1 MYDPKI
7 LEMNFEL
14 KKIIW
19 AEDGTPTQPQTM
31 SLRYRK
37 VADPDEES
45 SYVLV
50 SDGLLVLESGAI
62 LNAPS
67 ITGLA
72 DNTSYVFRLT
82 SYADETVTVDVNY
95 TTPDEEEV
103 HVAPE
108 VYYPNSRV
116 EVVDENANFNPS
128 IVGAYYSLRNSWVAV
143 SGTYGKLQTNS
154 QVFTRAVADGYGFY
168 IPANLGEMYI
178 EGMHLR
184 SIINNVG
191 GNAYGLGIEFCMT
204 AIDNTGTGRFPLI
217 SCMDENGVG
226 VFVYVD
232 LATKKVYWEH
242 TSATLKETLVS
253 AGTVSYGQWNRVAIQ
268 YPPVNGEG
276 SVCTLYLNGDSTSTG
291 TMSMTNSITNAS
303 TTALVNIGTTQYNK
317 AANAGKGYFR
327 NLKFTYSPLRLFM
340 EPIINPPKL
349 VIVMTRQEARA
360 SGYVVPATSVISEE
374 NTRIAFNIPETI
386 SAGLYD
392 VTVEYGDAVTAPK
405 QIVVYAFD
413 KVNDTR
419 VLDFQADEYAVNT
432 FRSSFY
438 LVSQGFA
445 GAEGGVAAENVY
457 IRNGLLTLEAHGDG
471 YTGTLQGFNPD
482 GTRKSHL
489 YAQDPKFGTQWIT
502 RVGAMVASK
511 EYYGYGS
518 FRVQARLPKELGVV
532 PTFFVS
538 HKCITKAQEP
548 FANELGG
555 KGLRAN
561 GGKDANG
568 IYIDMRQE
576 FSMQMPTTDSHNTFD
591 TMDDVLNAGFIRPVY
606 LLGLDYLRVSVVND
620 PDPANNGTWDLTK
633 PADRKLLSGWT
644 KVSDT
649 PHLYNQPFNNYVR
662 VTNRMNNIGM
672 GNGITTEP
680 ANIDSFITYMLPA
693 AGLNIWDGEFH
704 EFRMDWESGRVDY
717 YIDGVMIRR
726 NNQYVPWIPGRF
738 GMALLFPTEAEAGSS
753 WKADEAKMWGG
764 KAPWHHQ
771 QMDIRRIEYIPS
783 AFGAVNRLIGETF
796 PLKGMREY

>member
-1 MYDPKI
+1 
-7 LEMNFEL
+7 MNFDL

-37 VADPDEES
+37 AADPDVES

-82 SYADETVTVDVNY
+82 SYADERVTVDVNY
-95 TTPDEEEV
+95 TTPDEEPV
-103 HVAPE
+103 NTAPE
-108 VYYPNSRV
+108 VYYTNSRV
-116 EVVDENANFNPS
+116 EIVDENANFIGIFS
-128 IVGAYYSLRNSWVAV
+128 AGVGAFYPLKNTWGAYTGTFGPLR
-143 SGTYGKLQTNS
+143 TNS

-178 EGMHLR
+178 EGMSLR
-184 SIINNVG
+184 SVLGNG
-191 GNAYGLGIEFCMT
+191 QRNAYGFGIEFCMT
-204 AIDNTGTGRFPLI
+204 ATDNTGTGRFPLI
-217 SCMDENGVG
+217 SCMDENGIG
-226 VFVYVD
+226 FIVYVD
-232 LATKKVYWEH
+232 LSTKKVIWEH
-242 TSATLKETLVS
+242 NSIQMEQSMESV
-253 AGTVSYGQWNRVAIQ
+253 GTVVYNQWNRVAIR
-268 YPPVNGEG
+268 YPQAT
-276 SVCTLYLNGDSTSTG
+276 SVDTACTLYLNGDS
-291 TMSMTNSITNAS
+291 AS
-303 TTALVNIGTTQYNK
+303 SPGISLDNPIQSPSDTTLVNIGTTQYNK
-317 AANAGKGYFR
+317 SLNAGKGYFR
-327 NLKFTYSPLRLFM
+327 NFNFTYSPVPFFM
-340 EPIINPPKL
+340 EPLINPPKL
-349 VIVMTRQEARA
+349 DIVLTRQEARS
-360 SGYVVPATSVISEE
+360 SGYVVPDTSVILHE
-374 NTRIAFNIPETI
+374 NNRMAFNIPETLT
-386 SAGLYD
+386 AGLYN
-392 VTVEYGDAVTAPK
+392 VTVEYGNEVTPPK
-405 QIVVYAFD
+405 QIIVYAFE
-413 KVNDTR
+413 KVNETK
-419 VLDFQADEYAVNT
+419 VIDFNTDEDPVTA
-432 FRSSFY
+432 FRNNFY
-438 LVSQGFA
+438 LMSQGFV

-457 IRNGLLTLEAHGDG
+457 IRNGLLTLEAHGDE
-471 YTGTLQGFNPD
+471 YTGTLQGFNTD

-502 RVGAMVASK
+502 RVGSCVVSK

-518 FRVQARLPKELGVV
+518 FRVQAKLPKEFGVV

-538 HKCITKAQEP
+538 HKSITKAQEP

-561 GGKDANG
+561 GGKDSNG

-576 FSMQMPTTDSHNTFD
+576 FSMQMPTTDSHTTFD
-591 TMDDVLNAGFIRPVY
+591 TMSDVLNAGWIRPVY
-606 LLGLDYLRVSVVND
+606 LLGLDYLRVAVVND

-633 PADRKLLSGWT
+633 PADRKLMSGWT

-649 PHLYNQPFNNYVR
+649 PHLYNQPFNNYVK
-662 VTNRMNNIGM
+662 VTNRLNDIGT
-672 GNGITTEP
+672 GNGITTEAP
-680 ANIDSFITYMLPA
+680 NLDSFITYMLPA

-726 NNQYVPWIPGRF
+726 NNQMVPWIPGRF
-738 GMALLFPTEAEAGSS
+738 GMALLFPTEAVAGSP
-753 WKADEAKMWGG
+753 WQADESRMWGG

-783 AFGAVNRLIGETF
+783 TFGAVNRLIGETF
-796 PLKGMREY
+796 PMKGLRTY